1 MTQNF
6 RANRRRPA
14 KAPNVLKISSTA
26 LLGAR
31 TQTGTSRGAW
41 SPPWWT
47 RASSSEHLVWHSD
60 RFIWWGNHCLLRYG
74 GHHIK
79 PAFGPGPLSV
89 NQGFL
94 TLEQP
99 DTYHIILSMVL
110 FLGQKKLFP
119 EIFLLLC
126 TLRSWVISWMKW
138 FLADWNEMGWIIVV
152 KNAVYES
159 PLPGFDN
166 SFLYRLWQFLF
177 RLWQFFFQ
185 AMTIFFRLKQF
196 FCSGY
201 DNFFVQAKTI
211 FFQAITIFLFRL
223 WQFFSG
229 YNNFFCSG
237 YDNSEMMSLEEE
249 ISHLHKENSHVIIMR
264 WYDERRVAEVAWKR
278 KGSSPKSLN

>member
-1 MTQNF
+1 MRGWLSRPQKIFYPICQKALRHLLANSAFRSFGEVTQNF

-31 TQTGTSRGAW
+31 TQIGTSREAW

-60 RFIWWGNHCLLRYG
+60 RFLWGNHCLLRYG

-99 DTYHIILSMVL
+99 DTYHIIHSMVL
-110 FLGQKKLFP
+110 FLGQKKTFP

-126 TLRSWVISWMKW
+126 TLSPQTKQPIEKNSSGPKI
-138 FLADWNEMGWIIVV
+138 LHIHHNQEAD
-152 KNAVYES
+152 
-159 PLPGFDN
+159 
-166 SFLYRLWQFLF
+166 
-177 RLWQFFFQ
+177 
-185 AMTIFFRLKQF
+185 
-196 FCSGY
+196 
-201 DNFFVQAKTI
+201 
-211 FFQAITIFLFRL
+211 
-223 WQFFSG
+223 
-229 YNNFFCSG
+229 
-237 YDNSEMMSLEEE
+237 
-249 ISHLHKENSHVIIMR
+249 
-264 WYDERRVAEVAWKR
+264 
-278 KGSSPKSLN
+278 

>member
-1 MTQNF
+1 
-6 RANRRRPA
+6 
-14 KAPNVLKISSTA
+14 
-26 LLGAR
+26 
-31 TQTGTSRGAW
+31 
-41 SPPWWT
+41 
-47 RASSSEHLVWHSD
+47 
-60 RFIWWGNHCLLRYG
+60 
-74 GHHIK
+74 
-79 PAFGPGPLSV
+79 
-89 NQGFL
+89 
-94 TLEQP
+94 
-99 DTYHIILSMVL
+99 
-110 FLGQKKLFP
+110 
-119 EIFLLLC
+119 
-126 TLRSWVISWMKW
+126 MKW

-229 YNNFFCSG
+229 YNNFLCSG

>member
-1 MTQNF
+1 MD
-6 RANRRRPA
+6 
-14 KAPNVLKISSTA
+14 VSI
-26 LLGAR
+26 
-31 TQTGTSRGAW
+31 
-41 SPPWWT
+41 
-47 RASSSEHLVWHSD
+47 VWHSD

-110 FLGQKKLFP
+110 FLGQKKPFP

-177 RLWQFFFQ
+177 RLWQFFF
-185 AMTIFFRLKQF
+185 
-196 FCSGY
+196 
-201 DNFFVQAKTI
+201 
-211 FFQAITIFLFRL
+211 RL

-229 YNNFFCSG
+229 YNNFLCSG